1 MNAKLQPYLSGV
13 GASLMDHNWLEQLT
27 LKWKD
32 IHNINS
38 DKLQEVPSEFSEVFQ
53 PGVGMSKNF
62 KVKIFVDPS
71 FFHVSVKLDLFLML

>member
-1 MNAKLQPYLSGV
+1 
-13 GASLMDHNWLEQLT
+13 MDRNWLDQLS

-53 PGVGMSKNF
+53 LGVGMLKNF
-62 KVKIFVDPS
+62 KVKIFC
-71 FFHVSVKLDLFLML
+71 